1 MTASDNTAPGG
12 GRDPDRAFGR
22 FEIIGGLAANG
33 QVTVLVGRV
42 NPAGSVFALKVGTGQ
57 PARSLVER
65 EATLALSL
73 AHPAIVRYHELV
85 KDDASS
91 ALVMELVDGATL
103 AHSRRLMPNQAYQFR
118 SVVQVADALL
128 GALAYLHE
136 ESRLVHADV
145 CPDNILLDD
154 RGRILLA
161 DFGSAFRHGQPDP
174 EAAARTHVVAYSSP
188 AVIAGRVPGPADDVY
203 AAGAV
208 LYELL
213 AGKLPFAALDP
224 TTLTRRISGEIPP
237 ALDQRGPLPW
247 PVELPAG
254 WSDTIQA
261 MLCPSPEGRPSA
273 AEARRLLVA

>member
-1 MTASDNTAPGG
+1 MTASDNTAPGFG
-12 GRDPDRAFGR
+12 SDPDQAFGR

-57 PARSLVER
+57 PARRLVER

-136 ESRLVHADV
+136 EARLVHADV

-161 DFGSAFRHGQPDP
+161 DFGSAFRDGQPDP
-174 EAAARTHVVAYSSP
+174 AAAARTHLISYSSP
-188 AVIAGRVPGPADDVY
+188 AVIAGGIPGPADDVY

-213 AGKLPFAALDP
+213 AGKLPLAALDP

-261 MLCPSPEGRPSA
+261 MLCPSAEGRPSA